1 MTDKAL
7 HPRFRIFP
15 GASRRAFSA
24 FGAGALILGLAG
36 CTVYE
41 TVTDVIS
48 NPIVQPCP
56 DYKVVGDVV
65 KLVRFR
71 EGPGRDLIDINFES
85 EIEGIQLA
93 CTSRIDRNTRTG
105 TMDVEIT
112 VGFKTQRGP
121 ANRDRRGAFEYFISV
136 IDSNRKILYREA
148 FKVNVRF
155 PGNKTRITLGAEPVT
170 LEIPI
175 TPQRSSRT
183 YQILTGFILTR
194 DELRHNRVRRKSG
207 LR

>member
-15 GASRRAFSA
+15 GASRRACPAILS
-24 FGAGALILGLAG
+24 GVLILGLAG

-48 NPIVQPCP
+48 APIVLPCP
-56 DYKVVGDVV
+56 DYKVLADAE

-85 EIEGIQLA
+85 EIEGLQLV
-93 CTSRIDRNTRTG
+93 CTTKIDRETRTG

-112 VGFKTQRGP
+112 VDFKTQRGP
-121 ANRDRRGAFEYFISV
+121 ANRDRRGPFEYFISV
-136 IDSNRKILYREA
+136 IDSSRKILYREA

-183 YQILTGFILTR
+183 YQILTGFKLTR
-194 DELRHNRVRRKSG
+194 DELRHNRDRRKDG

>member
-15 GASRRAFSA
+15 GASRRAFPA
-24 FGAGALILGLAG
+24 FRAGALILGLAG

-41 TVTDVIS
+41 TVSDVIS
-48 NPIVQPCP
+48 APIILPCP
-56 DYKVVGDVV
+56 DYKVVADAA
-65 KLVRFR
+65 KLVRFQ

-85 EIEGIQLA
+85 EIEGLRLA
-93 CTSRIDRNTRTG
+93 CTTKIDEKTRTG

-112 VGFKTQRGP
+112 VDFKTQRGP
-121 ANRDRRGAFEYFISV
+121 ANRDRRGPFEYFISV
-136 IDSNRKILYREA
+136 IDSTRKILYREA

-183 YQILTGFILTR
+183 YQILTGFKLTR
-194 DELRHNRVRRKSG
+194 DELRHNRDRRKAET
-207 LR
+207 R

>member
-1 MTDKAL
+1 M
-7 HPRFRIFP
+7 
-15 GASRRAFSA
+15 RRACPA
-24 FGAGALILGLAG
+24 FLAGALILGLAG

-48 NPIVQPCP
+48 APIVLPCP
-56 DYKVVGDVV
+56 DYKVVGDAV
-65 KLVRFR
+65 KLVRFQ

-85 EIEGIQLA
+85 EIEGLQLV
-93 CTSRIDRNTRTG
+93 CTTKIDRETHIG

-112 VGFKTQRGP
+112 VDFKTQRGP
-121 ANRDRRGAFEYFISV
+121 ANRDRQGPFEYFISV
-136 IDSNRKILYREA
+136 IDSTRKILYREA
-148 FKVNVRF
+148 FKVNIRF
-155 PGNKTRITLGAEPVT
+155 PGNKTRLTLGADPVT

-183 YQILTGFILTR
+183 YQILTGFKLTR
-194 DELRHNRVRRKSG
+194 DELRHNRDRRKSE